1 MFVGSANGSAAID
14 SSISTAIQNSNK
26 ISLIKI
32 ISLPEQNVKTTIVAT
47 KTEGIG
53 KKNSSVM
60 WAEYGYFKQQAC
72 DFHLNKKNIPENC
85 IFLRKS
91 RLSVL
96 QIR

>member
-32 ISLPEQNVKTTIVAT
+32 ISLPKQNVKTTIVAT

-60 WAEYGYFKQQAC
+60 WAEHGYFKQQAC
-72 DFHLNKKNIPENC
+72 DFHLNKKNIAENC